1 MIYSAKLAAPVKKAY
16 GERCYGTNIQKIC
29 EQLSLDPEVS
39 GMEACVLC
47 PKDVAGIMRKKV
59 QLAIEDK
66 NPDVCIIYIYNNE
79 KEADLVDTPFKKQV
93 KKTTP
98 DVVKDIVEDCM
109 GNYLL
114 SAKKTVVSRDAKVT
128 KTINSKP
135 EDVQVTAGGLK
146 GGLFKNKAAAAKK
159 DNQEVGDELKYD
171 VALDLW
177 YKIDA
182 LGNQVYINKKTGKE
196 MTKMQVE
203 ARKTRIKQGSY
214 KLPKT
219 LPEGVR
225 PDPADAE
232 NVEIPDDLVVGDIE
246 DEEDDIT
253 VNLGEPKEPEAPVV
267 EEPVKPNL
275 EERVESD
282 FERNL
287 KEVSNFHDWGLFKE
301 AMSKDAA
308 IRQLLEENTTY
319 QGVVQMLSV
328 LDTEI
333 KTTYY
338 DKGLTSQQK
347 FEKVLE
353 IGNKRSTLMA
363 THNDILARKVLDVI
377 DAVTI
382 GARRTVN
389 DLLDEHRKSM
399 EQITVS
405 KEGLFD
411 ETELHR
417 LVDMRSK
424 AMCELLALVKSTI
437 QLYQAMDLEVS
448 DVILDMDKRLPSD
461 NEYINEMV
469 GSAAEVL
476 TPTNSMEL
484 ARTMMRALQ
493 EKREA
498 FVLMEEQVR
507 KVIDSIRELFDRDEA
522 IIQYQQ
528 HITQMLKAHRVE
540 DAVIIDS
547 VIKNILNVYIG
558 QRGSGLTATALTW
571 SGCLARRRNTL
582 LIDLSN
588 ESKLGDYG
596 EDVLDLDEFMRQRI
610 DRPLCVVAGTVPDVE
625 ALSELITE
633 LKTRLDYYAHIN
645 VILDSTQLEYAK
657 VLAKE
662 SLTVNY
668 ITNCTKDN
676 MEEMGNV
683 YASVDVNNVAQ
694 KVLMVNPTIDVLK
707 VAEYMNIDVTST
719 KCVSIPDVP
728 KIKSCGVLQDKP
740 YEYVGVRT
748 VFEEA
753 FK

>member
-66 NPDVCIIYIYNNE
+66 SPDVCIIYIYNNE

-246 DEEDDIT
+246 DEEDDIP

-301 AMSKDAA
+301 AISKDAA

-558 QRGSGLTATALTW
+558 QRGSGLTATVLTW

-596 EDVLDLDEFMRQRI
+596 EDVVDLDEFMRQRI

>member
-16 GERCYGTNIQKIC
+16 GERCYGTTIQKIC

-225 PDPADAE
+225 PDPADVE
-232 NVEIPDDLVVGDIE
+232 NVEIPDDLVAGDIE
-246 DEEDDIT
+246 DDDIP
-253 VNLGEPKEPEAPVV
+253 VNLGEPKEPESPVV

-424 AMCELLALVKSTI
+424 AMCELLALAKSTI

>member
-1 MIYSAKLAAPVKKAY
+1 MIYTAKLAAPVKKAY

-66 NPDVCIIYIYNNE
+66 NPDVCVIYIYNNE

-182 LGNQVYINKKTGKE
+182 LGNQIYINKKTGKE

-246 DEEDDIT
+246 DDDIP
-253 VNLGEPKEPEAPVV
+253 VNLGEPKEPESPVV

-363 THNDILARKVLDVI
+363 THNDILARKVLSVI

-596 EDVLDLDEFMRQRI
+596 EDVVDLDEFMRQRI
-610 DRPLCVVAGTVPDVE
+610 DRPLCVVAGTVLDVE
-625 ALSELITE
+625 ALTELITE

-657 VLAKE
+657 ILAKE

-719 KCVSIPDVP
+719 KCISIPDVP

>member
-159 DNQEVGDELKYD
+159 DKQEVGDELKYD

-232 NVEIPDDLVVGDIE
+232 NVEIPDDPVVGDIE
-246 DEEDDIT
+246 DEEDDIP

-558 QRGSGLTATALTW
+558 QRGSGLTATTLTW

-588 ESKLGDYG
+588 GSKLGDYG
-596 EDVLDLDEFMRQRI
+596 EDVVDLDEFMRQRI
-610 DRPLCVVAGTVPDVE
+610 DRPLCIVAGTVPDVE

-645 VILDSTQLEYAK
+645 VILDSTQLKYAK

-707 VAEYMNIDVTST
+707 VAEYMNVDVTST

>member
-159 DNQEVGDELKYD
+159 DSQEVGDELKYD

-182 LGNQVYINKKTGKE
+182 LGNQIYINKKTGKE

-246 DEEDDIT
+246 DEEDDIP

-645 VILDSTQLEYAK
+645 VILDNTQLEYAK

>member
-135 EDVQVTAGGLK
+135 EDMQVTAGGLK

-232 NVEIPDDLVVGDIE
+232 DVEIPDDLVVGDIE
-246 DEEDDIT
+246 DEEDDIP

-333 KTTYY
+333 KNTYY

>member
-596 EDVLDLDEFMRQRI
+596 EDVIDLDEFMRQRI

-719 KCVSIPDVP
+719 KCVPIPDVP

>member
-146 GGLFKNKAAAAKK
+146 GGLFKNKATAAKK

-246 DEEDDIT
+246 DEEDDIP
-253 VNLGEPKEPEAPVV
+253 VNLGEPKEPEAPVA

-308 IRQLLEENTTY
+308 IRQLLDENTTY

-424 AMCELLALVKSTI
+424 AICELLALVKSTI

-558 QRGSGLTATALTW
+558 QRSSGLTATALTW

-596 EDVLDLDEFMRQRI
+596 EDVVDLDEFMRQRI

>member
-246 DEEDDIT
+246 DEEDDIP

-353 IGNKRSTLMA
+353 IGNKRSMLMA

-596 EDVLDLDEFMRQRI
+596 EDVVDLNEFMRQRI

>member
-232 NVEIPDDLVVGDIE
+232 NVETPDDLVVGDIE
-246 DEEDDIT
+246 DEEDDIP

-493 EKREA
+493 QKREA

-596 EDVLDLDEFMRQRI
+596 EDVVDLDEFMRQRI

>member
-1 MIYSAKLAAPVKKAY
+1 MIYTAKLAAPVKKAY

-66 NPDVCIIYIYNNE
+66 NPDVCVIYIYNNE

-182 LGNQVYINKKTGKE
+182 LGNQIYINKKTGKE

-246 DEEDDIT
+246 DDDIP
-253 VNLGEPKEPEAPVV
+253 VNLGEPKEPESPVV

-363 THNDILARKVLDVI
+363 THNDILARKVLNVI

-596 EDVLDLDEFMRQRI
+596 EDVVDLDEFMRQRI

-625 ALSELITE
+625 ALTELITE

-657 VLAKE
+657 ILAKE

-719 KCVSIPDVP
+719 KCISIPDVP

>member
-246 DEEDDIT
+246 DEEDDIP

-596 EDVLDLDEFMRQRI
+596 EDVVDLDEFMRQRI

-683 YASVDVNNVAQ
+683 YASIDVNNVAQ
-694 KVLMVNPTIDVLK
+694 KVLMVNPTIDILK

>member
-146 GGLFKNKAAAAKK
+146 GGLFKNKAAAAK
-159 DNQEVGDELKYD
+159 EVGDELKYD

-219 LPEGVR
+219 LPE
-225 PDPADAE
+225 
-232 NVEIPDDLVVGDIE
+232 NVEIPDIE
-246 DEEDDIT
+246 DEEDDIP
-253 VNLGEPKEPEAPVV
+253 VNLGEPKEPEAPVA

-353 IGNKRSTLMA
+353 IGNKRSILMA

>member
-146 GGLFKNKAAAAKK
+146 GDLFKNKAAAAKK

-225 PDPADAE
+225 PDP
-232 NVEIPDDLVVGDIE
+232 DDLVVGDIE
-246 DEEDDIT
+246 DEEDDIP

-596 EDVLDLDEFMRQRI
+596 EDVVDLDEFMRQRI

>member
-246 DEEDDIT
+246 DEEDDIP

-287 KEVSNFHDWGLFKE
+287 KEVSNFHDWGLYKE

-507 KVIDSIRELFDRDEA
+507 KVIGSIRELFDRDEA

-596 EDVLDLDEFMRQRI
+596 EDVVDLDEFMRQRI

>member
-1 MIYSAKLAAPVKKAY
+1 MIYTAKLAAPVKKAY

-66 NPDVCIIYIYNNE
+66 NPDVCVIYIYNNE

-182 LGNQVYINKKTGKE
+182 LGNQIYINKKTGKE

-246 DEEDDIT
+246 DEEDDIP

-596 EDVLDLDEFMRQRI
+596 EDVVDLDEFMRQRI

-625 ALSELITE
+625 ALTELITE

>member
-246 DEEDDIT
+246 DEEDDIP

-596 EDVLDLDEFMRQRI
+596 EDVVDLDEFMRQRI
-610 DRPLCVVAGTVPDVE
+610 DRPLCVVAGAVPDVE

>member
-159 DNQEVGDELKYD
+159 DSQEVGDELKYD

-182 LGNQVYINKKTGKE
+182 LGNQIYINKKTGKE

-246 DEEDDIT
+246 DEEDDIP

-596 EDVLDLDEFMRQRI
+596 EDVVDLDEFMRQRI

>member
-1 MIYSAKLAAPVKKAY
+1 MIYTAKLAAPVKKAY

-66 NPDVCIIYIYNNE
+66 NPDVCVIYIYNNE

-182 LGNQVYINKKTGKE
+182 LGNQIYINKKTGKE

-246 DEEDDIT
+246 DDDIP
-253 VNLGEPKEPEAPVV
+253 VNLGEPKEPESPVV

-363 THNDILARKVLDVI
+363 THNDILARKVLNVI

-399 EQITVS
+399 EQITMS

-596 EDVLDLDEFMRQRI
+596 EDVVDLDEFMRQRI

-625 ALSELITE
+625 ALTELITE

-719 KCVSIPDVP
+719 KCISIPDVP

>member
-232 NVEIPDDLVVGDIE
+232 NVEIPDDLVVGDNE
-246 DEEDDIT
+246 DEEDDIP

>member
-159 DNQEVGDELKYD
+159 DSQEVGDELKYD

-182 LGNQVYINKKTGKE
+182 LGNQIYINKKTGKE

-246 DEEDDIT
+246 DEEDDIP

-596 EDVLDLDEFMRQRI
+596 EDVVDLDEFMRQRI

-668 ITNCTKDN
+668 VTNCTKDN

>member
-79 KEADLVDTPFKKQV
+79 KEADLIDTPFKKQV

-246 DEEDDIT
+246 DEEDDIP

-596 EDVLDLDEFMRQRI
+596 EDVVDLDEFMRQRI

>member
-246 DEEDDIT
+246 DEEDDIP
-253 VNLGEPKEPEAPVV
+253 VNLGEPKEPEAPVA

-319 QGVVQMLSV
+319 QGVVQLLSV

-424 AMCELLALVKSTI
+424 AICELLALVKSTI

-507 KVIDSIRELFDRDEA
+507 KVIDSIRELYDRDEA

-596 EDVLDLDEFMRQRI
+596 EDVVDLDEFMRQRI

-645 VILDSTQLEYAK
+645 VILDSTQLEYTK

>member
-47 PKDVAGIMRKKV
+47 PNDVAGIMRKKV

-146 GGLFKNKAAAAKK
+146 GGLFKNKAAAAK
-159 DNQEVGDELKYD
+159 EVGDELKYD

-232 NVEIPDDLVVGDIE
+232 NVEIPDDLVVEDIE
-246 DEEDDIT
+246 DEEDDIP

-353 IGNKRSTLMA
+353 IGNKRSILMA

-411 ETELHR
+411 ETKLHR

>member
-246 DEEDDIT
+246 DEEDDIP

-353 IGNKRSTLMA
+353 IGNKRSILMA

-476 TPTNSMEL
+476 TPTNSMGL
-484 ARTMMRALQ
+484 PRTIMRPLQ
-493 EKREA
+493 ANREA
-498 FVLMEEQVR
+498 IVLMEEQVR

>member
-1 MIYSAKLAAPVKKAY
+1 MIYTAKLAAPVKKAY

-66 NPDVCIIYIYNNE
+66 NPDVCVIYIYNNE

-182 LGNQVYINKKTGKE
+182 LGNQIYINKKTGKE

-232 NVEIPDDLVVGDIE
+232 NVEIPDDLVAGDIE
-246 DEEDDIT
+246 DDDIP
-253 VNLGEPKEPEAPVV
+253 VNLGEPKEPESPVV

-363 THNDILARKVLDVI
+363 THNDILARKVLNVI

-596 EDVLDLDEFMRQRI
+596 EDVVDLDEFMRQRI

-719 KCVSIPDVP
+719 KYVSIPDVP

>member
-246 DEEDDIT
+246 DEEDDIP

-424 AMCELLALVKSTI
+424 AICELLALVKSTI

-596 EDVLDLDEFMRQRI
+596 EDVVDLDEFMRQRI

-707 VAEYMNIDVTST
+707 VAEYVNIDVTST

>member
-246 DEEDDIT
+246 DEEDDIP
-253 VNLGEPKEPEAPVV
+253 VNLGEPKEPEAPVA

-424 AMCELLALVKSTI
+424 AICELLALVKSTI

-484 ARTMMRALQ
+484 ARTMMRVLQ

-596 EDVLDLDEFMRQRI
+596 EDVVDLDEFMRQRI

>member
-246 DEEDDIT
+246 DEEDDIP

-308 IRQLLEENTTY
+308 IRQLLEENATY

-353 IGNKRSTLMA
+353 IGNKRSILMA

-596 EDVLDLDEFMRQRI
+596 EDVLDLDEFMRQRV

>member
-246 DEEDDIT
+246 DEEDDIP

-347 FEKVLE
+347 FERVLE
-353 IGNKRSTLMA
+353 IGNKRSILMA

-424 AMCELLALVKSTI
+424 AICELLALVKSTI

-610 DRPLCVVAGTVPDVE
+610 DRPLCVVAGTAPDVE

>member
-1 MIYSAKLAAPVKKAY
+1 MIYTAKLAAPVKKAY

-66 NPDVCIIYIYNNE
+66 NPDVCVIYIYNNE

-159 DNQEVGDELKYD
+159 DNQEVGDVLKYD

-182 LGNQVYINKKTGKE
+182 LGNQIYINKKTGKE

-232 NVEIPDDLVVGDIE
+232 NVEIPDDLVAGDIE
-246 DEEDDIT
+246 DDDIP
-253 VNLGEPKEPEAPVV
+253 VNLGEPKEPESPVV

-363 THNDILARKVLDVI
+363 THNDILARKVLNVI

-448 DVILDMDKRLPSD
+448 DIILDMDKRLPSD

>member
-246 DEEDDIT
+246 DEEDDIP

-424 AMCELLALVKSTI
+424 AICELLALVKSTI

-461 NEYINEMV
+461 NEYINKMV

-540 DAVIIDS
+540 DAVIVDS

-596 EDVLDLDEFMRQRI
+596 EDVVDLDEFMRQRI

>member
-219 LPEGVR
+219 LPESVR

-246 DEEDDIT
+246 DEEDDIP

-287 KEVSNFHDWGLFKE
+287 REVSNFHDWGLFKE

-353 IGNKRSTLMA
+353 IGNKRSILMA

-707 VAEYMNIDVTST
+707 VAEYLNIDVTST

-748 VFEEA
+748 VFEGA

>member
-246 DEEDDIT
+246 DEEDDIP

-507 KVIDSIRELFDRDEA
+507 KVIDSIRELFDSDEA

>member
-182 LGNQVYINKKTGKE
+182 LGNQIYINKKTGKE

-225 PDPADAE
+225 PDPAE

-246 DEEDDIT
+246 EDDIP

-353 IGNKRSTLMA
+353 IGNKRSILMA

-596 EDVLDLDEFMRQRI
+596 EDVVDLDEFMRQRI

>member
-66 NPDVCIIYIYNNE
+66 NPDVCIIYIYNDE

-246 DEEDDIT
+246 DEEDDIP
-253 VNLGEPKEPEAPVV
+253 VNLREPKEPEAPVV

>member
-246 DEEDDIT
+246 DEEDDIP
-253 VNLGEPKEPEAPVV
+253 VNLGEPKETEAPVV

>member
-159 DNQEVGDELKYD
+159 DSQEVGDELKYD

-219 LPEGVR
+219 LSEGVR

-246 DEEDDIT
+246 DEEGDIP
-253 VNLGEPKEPEAPVV
+253 VNLGEPKDPEAPVA

-588 ESKLGDYG
+588 ESKLGAYG
-596 EDVLDLDEFMRQRI
+596 EDVVDLDEFMRQRI

-625 ALSELITE
+625 ALTELITE

-645 VILDSTQLEYAK
+645 VILDSSQLEYAK

>member
-66 NPDVCIIYIYNNE
+66 NPDVCVIYIYNNE

-114 SAKKTVVSRDAKVT
+114 SARKTVVSRDAKVT

-246 DEEDDIT
+246 EEEDDIP

>member
-246 DEEDDIT
+246 DEEDGIP

-424 AMCELLALVKSTI
+424 AICELLALVKSTI